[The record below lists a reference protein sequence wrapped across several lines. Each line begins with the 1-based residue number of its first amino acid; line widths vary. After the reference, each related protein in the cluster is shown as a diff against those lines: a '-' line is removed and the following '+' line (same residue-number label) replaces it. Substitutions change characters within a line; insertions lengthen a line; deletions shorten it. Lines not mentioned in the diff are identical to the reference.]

1 MQTNPE
7 TIKNHKNILKKTS
20 KIVKCFWRQLVVRL
34 HVLYSNK
41 KIAFKNLESKH
52 LC

>member
-7 TIKNHKNILKKTS
+7 TIKNLKNIKKNNKKGCT
-20 KIVKCFWRQLVVRL
+20 VVWRLLVVRL

-41 KIAFKNLESKH
+41 KTAFKNLESKH